1 MHNDI
6 NIAQEGVMIITEKM
20 IIAPAD
26 PKVLLNKRAELV
38 SKCCHR
44 NKFVL
49 NSAEKKSCELAW

>member
-6 NIAQEGVMIITEKM
+6 NIAQGGVMIMTEKM

-26 PKVLLNKRAELV
+26 PKVLLKKRAELV

-49 NSAEKKSCELAW
+49 NRCRKKIM